1 MKVLQTFKLSKQ
13 LSESVG
19 EEGGLG
25 VRNYISCYFCLGV
38 KAPHEALIMPELYL
52 HYSAVFLYGNKSL
65 SFRVFADQVIANEEK
80 SAAARRKVK
89 R

>member
-1 MKVLQTFKLSKQ
+1 
-13 LSESVG
+13 
-19 EEGGLG
+19 
-25 VRNYISCYFCLGV
+25 
-38 KAPHEALIMPELYL
+38 MPELYL